1 MIAKI
6 TRGSNPGNIGA
17 YLHGPGHANEHFYER
32 NGGRYPGGV
41 VVGGNVFVF
50 VNPPHKPWVARRLMA
65 SRAGAGDPGR
75 GLSRSVV
82 FQPVAPNGVLVV
94 GCETSGRRRR
104 DMGKLIGY
112 ARVSTRSQGTDRQ
125 VTDLLGAGV
134 RRDDLYVDHGV
145 SGARTSRPGFEQAVG
160 ALQEGDT
167 LVVTTL
173 DRLGRSTQTMLELA
187 QNLRGR
193 GVGLRVLNLGGGDV
207 DTSTPMGSM
216 VFTVMAALAE
226 MELEIKRE
234 RVTDSIAKRRAAG
247 GDLGGRRQQFTDSQI
262 RSAQRLIQA
271 GQPAAQV
278 ARDLGMS
285 RATLYRRII
294 NMP

>member
-1 MIAKI
+1 M
-6 TRGSNPGNIGA
+6 
-17 YLHGPGHANEHFYER
+17 
-32 NGGRYPGGV
+32 
-41 VVGGNVFVF
+41 
-50 VNPPHKPWVARRLMA
+50 
-65 SRAGAGDPGR
+65 
-75 GLSRSVV
+75 
-82 FQPVAPNGVLVV
+82 V

-125 VTDLLGAGV
+125 VTDLLDAGV

-145 SGARTSRPGFEQAVG
+145 SGARTSRPGFDQAVG
-160 ALQEGDT
+160 ALQEEDT

-173 DRLGRSTQTMLELA
+173 DRLGRSTQTMLELV

-216 VFTVMAALAE
+216 MFTVMAALAE

-247 GDLGGRRQQFTDSQI
+247 GDIGGRRQKFTDSQI
-262 RSAQRLIQA
+262 RSALSLIEA

-278 ARDLGMS
+278 ARDIGMS
-285 RATLYRRII
+285 RATLYRRIDELK
-294 NMP
+294 

>member
-1 MIAKI
+1 
-6 TRGSNPGNIGA
+6 
-17 YLHGPGHANEHFYER
+17 
-32 NGGRYPGGV
+32 
-41 VVGGNVFVF
+41 
-50 VNPPHKPWVARRLMA
+50 
-65 SRAGAGDPGR
+65 
-75 GLSRSVV
+75 
-82 FQPVAPNGVLVV
+82 
-94 GCETSGRRRR
+94 
-104 DMGKLIGY
+104 MGKLIGY
-112 ARVSTRSQGTDRQ
+112 ARVSTKGQNADRQ

-134 RRDDLYVDHGV
+134 RKDDLYVDHGV
-145 SGARTSRPGFEQAVG
+145 SGARASRPGFDQAVG

-173 DRLGRSTQTMLELA
+173 DRLGRSTQTMLELT
-187 QNLRGR
+187 QELRQC

-234 RVTDSIAKRRAAG
+234 RVTDSIAKRRATG

-262 RSAQRLIQA
+262 RSARRLIEA

-285 RATLYRRII
+285 RATLYRRLQALKASRAGVARSS
-294 NMP
+294 